1 MALIVLA
8 VLLGTLAFVIALIA
22 RKRDWVIKLMVFP
35 ILILL
40 WMIMASTPPDAEA
53 ECERLFGPQVRQIA
67 QQMQTVKPLG
77 MDGFLLSFQISR
89 ADFVRLIRPPFSM
102 QPISRPSFL
111 GRSSRPENWPQT
123 LDNLTECLQRDV
135 GEDDLRIFYDDNRE
149 TLYAVFHYW
158 GW

>member
-40 WMIMASTPPDAEA
+40 WMIMASTPPHAES

-67 QQMQTVKPLG
+67 KQMHTVKPLG
-77 MDGFLLSFQISR
+77 MDGFLLSFQIPR
-89 ADFVRLIRPPFSM
+89 ADFVRLIQPSFSM

-111 GRSSRPENWPQT
+111 GRYSRPENWPQT

-135 GEDDLRIFYDDNRE
+135 GEDDLRIYYDDNRE